1 MNGITKSKSTK
12 PLSALLAVLMIV
24 AMLPTTAF
32 AWSVEEGTKCTST
45 YGDHYVSSDG
55 EMFYSKPT
63 TTAIFY
69 NDDGSFYVKTYSSGN
84 AKYKYMMIDGN
95 GNQHH
100 VYCIEGG
107 VSFDY
112 SDTYNS
118 TSGKNSKYFQNLPI
132 AAQYGIMMALMYGYH
147 EGMTSPIPG
156 TNNDDFAFA
165 TQCIIWE
172 YQQQLRTSPTS
183 IASNNGIDADMYN
196 HTIKGRPAEQCYNW
210 ILEQM
215 SKHYVVPSFSS
226 RNQSNA
232 QTYTMK
238 YDQANDNYSITLT
251 DTNNTLADINF
262 SASGITVT
270 RSGNQY
276 TFTSKNM
283 ISNAVMVSAQKK
295 TNLGMSKMLIW
306 GCPGKQTMASGAEDP
321 VFFYL
326 KLNTETYGVGHIVK
340 TSEDGKVE
348 GIKFNISGNGVNETV
363 TTGKNG
369 TVDLD
374 LLPGTYTVT
383 EQTDDK
389 YETQSAQTVTI
400 VSGKTSTVTFNNTLR
415 RGDLKVT
422 KTSEDGLV
430 EGMKFHLYG
439 TSYCGLPVDEYSVT
453 DASGIAVFDDVLIGT
468 GYTLEEVGTPDR
480 YIVPDDQTAAI
491 EWNKVTNKSFDND
504 LKRGDL
510 KVTKT
515 AEDGLNEGLK
525 FHLYGTSYSGIPVDE
540 YAVTDAS
547 GVATFSSILIG
558 TGYTLEEVET
568 PIRYVVPDNQTAAI
582 EWNKVTNKSFDN
594 VLKKWNLTVTKQDVE
609 TGSAQ
614 GDANLAGAKYG
625 IYKGDELI
633 DTYVTDADGKFT
645 TKYYVCGTDWSI
657 KELDSS
663 EGYLV
668 TPGNEQ
674 IGVDP
679 KNYTAEYNSEVMKQY
694 EQVKKGNIAIIKH
707 TDDGQTQIE
716 TPEEGAEFAVYLKS
730 AGSYDNAKDSERD
743 YLICDENGFAQ
754 TKDLPYGRYTVQQT
768 KGWEGRELLKPF
780 DVFVSENGETYRYL
794 INNANF
800 YSYVKVVKIDST
812 TGNTIPA
819 SGIGFHIYDPSGN
832 QIQMTFT
839 YPTVTTIDTFY
850 TDGDGMLITPEK
862 LEYGKGYSLV
872 EVSAPYGYVLN
883 SDPVYFDIT
892 EDNST
897 EENAVTVVIVE
908 KENAPQMGVI
918 NVEKTGE
925 YLASVVDT
933 KDSKR
938 LVYAVGG
945 LAGSEYT
952 VTAAED
958 IYTLDGTLRYSKDE
972 VVATLVTKEDGK
984 AVTEP
989 LFLGR
994 YHVVETKAPYG
1005 MILNP
1010 TVRTVELTYAGQE
1023 VEITETST
1031 GFYNER
1037 QKVEIDLNKVMEQ
1050 NEVFGVG
1057 SNGEITS
1064 VNFGLFAAEE
1074 IVAADGSSIP
1084 AGWVLE
1090 VVECDENGYAAFSTD
1105 LPVGAKTYIKEISTD
1120 KHYVLSDKE
1129 YPVVFEYAGQEVA
1142 TVHIAVNDGNEI
1154 PNELIYG
1161 TIKGYKVNRETGDKI
1176 SGALFGL
1183 FRADETS
1190 FTENNA
1196 LLTAESGEDG
1206 VFTFENVV
1214 YGSYTVRE
1222 LRPAAGYLENET
1234 VYAVTVDEDG
1244 DVVEIT
1250 VVNDLIPEIGTTAT
1264 IDEEKE
1270 VCATEVFTLT
1280 DTVEYKHLVPG
1291 KEYTV
1296 KGILMDRATGEPF
1309 LQNGEQITS
1318 EVTFVPEAP
1327 SGSVE
1332 VLFTFDAKLIKTDT
1346 NIVVFESLYSDSKE
1360 LTVHADIEDEDQTV
1374 TVIVP
1379 EIKTE
1384 ASTDGKK
1391 ETTIGGEITIEDIV
1405 SYHNLTPGKEYV
1417 VKGTLMNK
1425 TTGKPV
1431 TVNDEPVTAEA
1442 AFTPETRDGEVKV
1455 TFTFNSYVITETTD
1469 VVVFESLY
1477 REDVEIAVHADIEDE
1492 GQSVKV
1498 YVPEIKTTASIDG
1511 KKEITTA
1518 GKVTVEDVVS
1528 YTNLIPGTEYTIRG
1542 TLMNKATGEVFTVNG
1557 ETITAEVK
1565 FTPKGRN
1572 GEVKVKFVF
1581 DASGITKSTSL
1592 VVFESLYR
1600 DDVEITT
1607 HKDIEDKDQTVTITP
1622 PPDIPKTGDTTNIPL
1637 WGALTGI
1644 SLLGAGVVAFFTF
1657 RKKKEENEHER

>member
-1 MNGITKSKSTK
+1 MNVIFKSKSTRL
-12 PLSALLAVLMIV
+12 LSAFLAVLMVV
-24 AMLPTTAF
+24 AMLPVTAF
-32 AWSVEEGTKCTST
+32 AWTAEEGTKCTST
-45 YGDHYVSSDG
+45 YGDLYLGSDG
-55 EMFYSKPT
+55 NNYYSKAGNT
-63 TTAIFY
+63 LFY
-69 NDDGSFYVKTYSSGN
+69 NDDGSFYVSYHSGGV
-84 AKYKYMMIDGN
+84 ARYKYLMIDSN
-95 GNQHH
+95 GTSHH
-100 VYCIEGG
+100 VYCIESG
-107 VSFDY
+107 VSYNY
-112 SDTYNS
+112 SDTYNGS
-118 TSGKNSKYFQNLPI
+118 SGKNSKYFQNLPVT
-132 AAQYGIMMALMYGYH
+132 AQYGIMMALMYGWH
-147 EGMTSPIPG
+147 DGASSPISG
-156 TNNDDFAFA
+156 TNMDDFIYA

-172 YQQQLRTSPTS
+172 YQQQIRTSPTS
-183 IASNNGIDADMYN
+183 LASANGVEADLFYA
-196 HTIKGRPAEQCYNW
+196 TLKDRPAEKCYNW

-215 SKHYVVPSFSS
+215 SKHYVVPSFAS

-283 ISNAVMVSAQKK
+283 ISNAVMISAQKK
-295 TNLGMSKMLIW
+295 TNLGMGKMLIW

-321 VFFYL
+321 VYFYL

-348 GIKFNISGNGVNETV
+348 GIKFNISGNGVNKTV

-422 KTSEDGLV
+422 KTSEDGFV

-439 TSYCGLPVDEYSVT
+439 TSYCGLPVDEYAVT
-453 DASGIAVFDDVLIGT
+453 NASGIAVFDDVLIGT
-468 GYTLEEVGTPDR
+468 SYTLEEVGTPDR
-480 YIVPDDQTAAI
+480 YI
-491 EWNKVTNKSFDND
+491 
-504 LKRGDL
+504 
-510 KVTKT
+510 
-515 AEDGLNEGLK
+515 
-525 FHLYGTSYSGIPVDE
+525 
-540 YAVTDAS
+540 
-547 GVATFSSILIG
+547 
-558 TGYTLEEVET
+558 
-568 PIRYVVPDNQTAAI
+568 VPDNQTAAI

-645 TKYYVCGTDWSI
+645 TKYYICGNDWSI

-679 KNYTAEYNSEVMKQY
+679 KNYTAEYNSEAMKQY

-754 TKDLPYGRYTVQQT
+754 TKDLPYGRYTVQQI

-812 TGNTIPA
+812 TGKTIPA
-819 SGIGFHIYDPSGN
+819 SSIGFHIYDPSGN

-925 YLASVVDT
+925 HLASVVDT

-945 LAGSEYT
+945 LAGAEYT

-972 VVATLVTKEDGK
+972 VVAVLVTKEDGK

-1010 TVRTVELTYAGQE
+1010 TVQTVELTYAGQE

-1037 QKVEIDLNKVMEQ
+1037 QKVEIDLNKIMEQ

-1057 SNGEITS
+1057 NNGEITS

-1105 LPVGAKTYIKEISTD
+1105 LPVGAKTYVKEISTD

-1129 YPVVFEYAGQEVA
+1129 YPVVFEYAGQEVV
-1142 TVHIAVNDGNEI
+1142 TVHITVNDGKDI

-1161 TIKGYKVNRETGDKI
+1161 MIKGYKVNRETGDKI

-1190 FTENNA
+1190 FTEANA

-1206 VFTFENVV
+1206 IFTFENVV

-1222 LRPAAGYLENET
+1222 LHPAAGYLENET
-1234 VYAVTVDEDG
+1234 VYAVTVDKDG

-1296 KGILMDRATGEPF
+1296 KGILMDKATGDPF
-1309 LQNGEQITS
+1309 LQSGEQITS

-1332 VLFTFDAKLIKTDT
+1332 VLFTFDAKLIKADT

-1360 LTVHADIEDEDQTV
+1360 LTVHADIEDEEQTV

-1405 SYHNLTPGKEYV
+1405 SYRNLTPGKEYV

-1498 YVPEIKTTASIDG
+1498 YVTEIKTTASIDG

-1518 GKVTVEDVVS
+1518 GKVTIEDVVC

-1565 FTPKGRN
+1565 FTPKDRN

>member
-1 MNGITKSKSTK
+1 MKAIFKSKSTRV
-12 PLSALLAVLMIV
+12 LSAFLAVLMIL
-24 AMLPTTAF
+24 AMLPSTVF

-45 YGDHYVSSDG
+45 YGDKYLGSDG
-55 EMFYSKPT
+55 DYFYSKPT
-63 TTAIFY
+63 TTVIFY
-69 NDDGSFYVKTYSSGN
+69 NDDGSFYVKTYSSDS
-84 AKYKYMMIDGN
+84 ARHKYMLIDSS
-95 GNQHH
+95 GNQHY
-100 VYCIEGG
+100 VYCIESGAI
-107 VSFDY
+107 FNY

-132 AAQYGIMMALMYGYH
+132 TAQYGIMMALMYGYH
-147 EGMTSPIPG
+147 EGMTTPVAG
-156 TNNDDFAFA
+156 TNNDDFAYA

-172 YQQQLRTSPTS
+172 YQQQLRTSPTAIS
-183 IASNNGIDADMYN
+183 DNNGISADMYN
-196 HTIKGRPAEQCYNW
+196 HTIKGRPAEKCYNW

-226 RNQSNA
+226 RSQSSA
-232 QTYTMK
+232 QTYTLK
-238 YDQANDNYSITLT
+238 YDAAKDNYSITLT

-270 RSGNQY
+270 RNGNQY

-283 ISNAVMVSAQKK
+283 ISNAVMISAQKK
-295 TNLGMSKMLIW
+295 TNLGMGKMFIW
-306 GCPGKQTMASGAEDP
+306 GCPGKQTMASDAEDP
-321 VFFYL
+321 VFFYF
-326 KLNTETYGVGHIVK
+326 KLNTETNGVGHIVK

-348 GIKFNISGNGVNETV
+348 GVKFNISGNGIDETV

-383 EQTDDK
+383 EIPDDK
-389 YETQSAQTVTI
+389 YETQAAQTVTI
-400 VSGKTSTVTFNNTLR
+400 VGGKTATVTFNNTLR
-415 RGDLKVT
+415 RSDLKVT
-422 KTSEDGLV
+422 KTAEDGLA
-430 EGMKFHLYG
+430 EGVKFHLYG
-439 TSYCGLPVDEYSVT
+439 TSYSGLPVDEYAVT
-453 DASGIAVFDDVLIGT
+453 DASGVALFDDVLIGT

-480 YIVPDDQTAAI
+480 YIVPDKLTVAI
-491 EWNKVTNKSFDND
+491 EWNKVTNKSFDN
-504 LKRGDL
+504 
-510 KVTKT
+510 
-515 AEDGLNEGLK
+515 A
-525 FHLYGTSYSGIPVDE
+525 
-540 YAVTDAS
+540 
-547 GVATFSSILIG
+547 
-558 TGYTLEEVET
+558 
-568 PIRYVVPDNQTAAI
+568 
-582 EWNKVTNKSFDN
+582 
-594 VLKKWNLTVTKQDVE
+594 LKKWNLTVTKVDRE

-614 GDANLAGAKYG
+614 GDASLAGAKYS

-645 TKYYVCGTDWSI
+645 TKYYVCGNDWSI
-657 KELDSS
+657 RELDNS

-668 TPGNEQ
+668 TPGGEQ

-679 KNYTAEYNSEVMKQY
+679 KNYTAEYNSESMQQD

-707 TDDGQTQIE
+707 TDDGQTQIK

-730 AGSYDNAKDSERD
+730 AGSYENARESERD

-754 TKDLPYGRYTVQQT
+754 TKDLPYGRYTVQQV

-800 YSYVKVVKIDST
+800 YSYVKVVKVDST
-812 TGNTIPA
+812 TGKTIPC
-819 SGIGFHIYDPSGN
+819 SGIGFNIYDPSGN
-832 QIQMTFT
+832 KVEMTFT

-897 EENAVTVVIVE
+897 EENAVTVVVVT
-908 KENAPQMGVI
+908 KENTPQMGVI
-918 NVEKTGE
+918 TVEKTGE
-925 YLASVVDT
+925 YLASVIDT

-938 LVYAVGG
+938 LVYEVGG
-945 LAGSEYT
+945 LAGAEYA

-958 IYTLDGTLRYSKDE
+958 IYTPDGTLRYSKDE
-972 VVATLVTKEDGK
+972 VVAVLVTEADGK

-994 YHVVETKAPYG
+994 FNVVETKAPYG
-1005 MILNP
+1005 MTLNS
-1010 TVRTVELTYAGQE
+1010 TVQTVELTYAGQE

-1031 GFYNER
+1031 GFYNDR
-1037 QKVEIDLNKVMEQ
+1037 QKIKIDLNKVMEQ
-1050 NEVFGVG
+1050 DEVFGIG
-1057 SNGEITS
+1057 NNEEITS

-1090 VVECDENGYAAFSTD
+1090 VVECNENGYAAFSTD
-1105 LPVGAKTYIKEISTD
+1105 LPVGAKTYVKEISTD
-1120 KHYVLSDKE
+1120 SHYVLSDKE
-1129 YPVVFEYAGQEVA
+1129 YPVEFEYAGQEVA
-1142 TVHIAVNDGNEI
+1142 TVHITVNDGKDI

-1161 TIKGYKVNRETGDKI
+1161 TIKGYKVNRETGEAI
-1176 SGALFGL
+1176 SDALFGL

-1190 FTENNA
+1190 FAEQNA
-1196 LLTAESGEDG
+1196 LLTAESGADG
-1206 VFTFENVV
+1206 VFTFEKIV
-1214 YGSYTVRE
+1214 YGSFVVRE
-1222 LRPAAGYLENET
+1222 LRPATGYLENET
-1234 VYAVTVDEDG
+1234 VYPVTVDKDG
-1244 DVVEIT
+1244 GVVEIT
-1250 VVNDLIPEIGTTAT
+1250 AVNDLIPEIGTTAT
-1264 IDEEKE
+1264 VDDEKE

-1280 DTVEYKHLVPG
+1280 DTVGYTHLVPG

-1296 KGILMDRATGEPF
+1296 KGILMDKATGEPF

-1318 EVTFVPEAP
+1318 DVTFVPEAP

-1346 NIVVFESLYSDSKE
+1346 NIVVFESLYSESKE

-1379 EIKTE
+1379 EIKT
-1384 ASTDGKK
+1384 
-1391 ETTIGGEITIEDIV
+1391 
-1405 SYHNLTPGKEYV
+1405 
-1417 VKGTLMNK
+1417 
-1425 TTGKPV
+1425 
-1431 TVNDEPVTAEA
+1431 
-1442 AFTPETRDGEVKV
+1442 
-1455 TFTFNSYVITETTD
+1455 
-1469 VVVFESLY
+1469 
-1477 REDVEIAVHADIEDE
+1477 
-1492 GQSVKV
+1492 
-1498 YVPEIKTTASIDG
+1498 TASIDG
-1511 KKEITTA
+1511 KKEITSA
-1518 GKVTVEDVVS
+1518 GKVTIEDVVS

-1557 ETITAEVK
+1557 ETITAEIK
-1565 FTPKGRN
+1565 FTPENRN
-1572 GEVKVKFVF
+1572 GEVKVTFTF
-1581 DASGITKSTSL
+1581 DAHDLTASTKL

-1600 DDVEITT
+1600 EDEEITT

-1622 PPDIPKTGDTTNIPL
+1622 PPDVPQTGDNSKLGVWIGL
-1637 WGALTGI
+1637 GGIAFGGA
-1644 SLLGAGVVAFFTF
+1644 VACIVLYF
-1657 RKKKEENEHER
+1657 KKKKDDGEK

>member
-1 MNGITKSKSTK
+1 MKAIFKSKSTRV
-12 PLSALLAVLMIV
+12 LSAFLAVLMIL
-24 AMLPTTAF
+24 AMLPSTVF

-45 YGDHYVSSDG
+45 YGDKYLGSDG
-55 EMFYSKPT
+55 DYFYSKPT
-63 TTAIFY
+63 TTVIFY
-69 NDDGSFYVKTYSSGN
+69 NDDGSFYVKTYSSGS
-84 AKYKYMMIDGN
+84 ARHKYMLIDSS
-95 GNQHH
+95 GNQHY
-100 VYCIEGG
+100 VYCIESGAI
-107 VSFDY
+107 FNY

-132 AAQYGIMMALMYGYH
+132 TAQYGIMMALMYGYH
-147 EGMTSPIPG
+147 EGMTTPVAG
-156 TNNDDFAFA
+156 TNNDDFAYA

-172 YQQQLRTSPTS
+172 YQQQLRTSPTAIS
-183 IASNNGIDADMYN
+183 DNNGISADMYN
-196 HTIKGRPAEQCYNW
+196 HTITGRPAEKCYNW

-226 RNQSNA
+226 CSQSSA
-232 QTYTMK
+232 QTYTLK
-238 YDQANDNYSITLT
+238 YDAAKDNYSITLT

-262 SASGITVT
+262 SDSGITVT

-283 ISNAVMVSAQKK
+283 ISNAVMISAQKK
-295 TNLGMSKMLIW
+295 TNLGMGKMFIW

-321 VFFYL
+321 VFFYF
-326 KLNTETYGVGHIVK
+326 KLNTETKGVGHIVK

-348 GIKFNISGNGVNETV
+348 GVKFNISGNGIDETV

-383 EQTDDK
+383 ELPDDK
-389 YETQSAQTVTI
+389 YETQAAQTVTI

-415 RGDLKVT
+415 RGALKVT
-422 KTSEDGLV
+422 KTAEDGLA
-430 EGMKFHLYG
+430 EGVRFHLYG
-439 TSYCGLPVDEYSVT
+439 TSYCGLPVDEYAVT
-453 DASGIAVFDDVLIGT
+453 DASGVAAFDDVLIGT
-468 GYTLEEVGTPDR
+468 GYTLEEVD
-480 YIVPDDQTAAI
+480 
-491 EWNKVTNKSFDND
+491 
-504 LKRGDL
+504 
-510 KVTKT
+510 
-515 AEDGLNEGLK
+515 
-525 FHLYGTSYSGIPVDE
+525 
-540 YAVTDAS
+540 
-547 GVATFSSILIG
+547 
-558 TGYTLEEVET
+558 T
-568 PIRYVVPDNQTAAI
+568 PIRYVVPDKQTAAI

-625 IYKGDELI
+625 IYKGDDLI

-679 KNYTAEYNSEVMKQY
+679 KNYTAEYNSEAMTQY

-716 TPEEGAEFAVYLKS
+716 TPEVGAEFAVYLES

-754 TKDLPYGRYTVQQT
+754 TKDLPYGRYTVQQI

-780 DVFVSENGETYRYL
+780 DVFVSEDGETYRYL

-800 YSYVKVVKIDST
+800 FSYVKVVKVDST
-812 TGNTIPA
+812 TGKTIPA

-892 EDNST
+892 EENST
-897 EENAVTVVIVE
+897 EENAVTVVVVT

-918 NVEKTGE
+918 TVEKTGE
-925 YLASVVDT
+925 YLSSVIDT

-938 LVYAVGG
+938 LVYEVGG
-945 LAGSEYT
+945 LAGAEYT

-958 IYTLDGTLRYSKDE
+958 IYTMDGTLRYSKDE
-972 VVATLVTKEDGK
+972 VVAVLVTEADGK

-994 YHVVETKAPYG
+994 FNVVETKAPYG
-1005 MILNP
+1005 MIINP
-1010 TVRTVELTYAGQE
+1010 TVQTVELTYAGQE

-1050 NEVFGVG
+1050 NEVFGV
-1057 SNGEITS
+1057 SNNGEITS

-1074 IVAADGSSIP
+1074 IAAADGSSIP

-1090 VVECDENGYAAFSTD
+1090 VVECNENGYAAFSTD
-1105 LPVGAKTYIKEISTD
+1105 LPVGAKTYVKEISTD
-1120 KHYVLSDKE
+1120 KHYILSDKE

-1142 TVHIAVNDGNEI
+1142 AVHITVNDGNEI

-1190 FTENNA
+1190 FTEANA
-1196 LLTAESGEDG
+1196 LLTAESGADG

-1234 VYAVTVDEDG
+1234 VYAVTVDKDG

-1264 IDEEKE
+1264 INDEKE
-1270 VCATEVFTLT
+1270 VCATEVFTLS

-1291 KEYTV
+1291 KKYTL
-1296 KGILMDRATGEPF
+1296 KGILMDKATGDPF

-1332 VLFTFDAKLIKTDT
+1332 VLFTFDAKRIKTDT
-1346 NIVVFESLYSDSKE
+1346 SIVVFESLYSDSKE

-1374 TVIVP
+1374 TV
-1379 EIKTE
+1379 
-1384 ASTDGKK
+1384 
-1391 ETTIGGEITIEDIV
+1391 
-1405 SYHNLTPGKEYV
+1405 
-1417 VKGTLMNK
+1417 
-1425 TTGKPV
+1425 
-1431 TVNDEPVTAEA
+1431 
-1442 AFTPETRDGEVKV
+1442 
-1455 TFTFNSYVITETTD
+1455 
-1469 VVVFESLY
+1469 
-1477 REDVEIAVHADIEDE
+1477 
-1492 GQSVKV
+1492 

-1518 GKVTVEDVVS
+1518 GKVTIEDVVS

-1542 TLMNKATGEVFTVNG
+1542 TLMNKATGEAFTVNG

-1565 FTPKGRN
+1565 FTPENRN
-1572 GEVKVKFVF
+1572 GEVKVTFTF
-1581 DASGITKSTSL
+1581 DDHDLTASTKL

-1600 DDVEITT
+1600 EDVEITT

-1622 PPDIPKTGDTTNIPL
+1622 PPDVPQTGDNSKLGIWIGL
-1637 WGALTGI
+1637 GGIALGGA
-1644 SLLGAGVVAFFTF
+1644 VACIVLYFK
-1657 RKKKEENEHER
+1657 KKKEDGEK

>member
-1 MNGITKSKSTK
+1 MPKKRKDENAMKAIFKSKSTRV
-12 PLSALLAVLMIV
+12 LSAFLAVLMIL
-24 AMLPTTAF
+24 AMLPSTVF

-45 YGDHYVSSDG
+45 YGDKYLGSDG
-55 EMFYSKPT
+55 DYFYSKPT
-63 TTAIFY
+63 TTVIFY
-69 NDDGSFYVKTYSSGN
+69 NDDGSFYVKTYSSGS
-84 AKYKYMMIDGN
+84 ARHKYMLIDSS
-95 GNQHH
+95 GNQHY
-100 VYCIEGG
+100 VYCIESGAI
-107 VSFDY
+107 FNY

-132 AAQYGIMMALMYGYH
+132 TAQYGIMMALMYGYH
-147 EGMTSPIPG
+147 EGMTTPVAG
-156 TNNDDFAFA
+156 TNNDDFAYA

-172 YQQQLRTSPTS
+172 YQQQLRTSPTAIS
-183 IASNNGIDADMYN
+183 DNNGISADMYN
-196 HTIKGRPAEQCYNW
+196 HTITGRPAEKCYNW

-226 RNQSNA
+226 RSQSSA
-232 QTYTMK
+232 QTYTLK
-238 YDQANDNYSITLT
+238 YDAAKDNYSITLT

-270 RSGNQY
+270 HSGNQY

-283 ISNAVMVSAQKK
+283 ISNAVMISAQKK
-295 TNLGMSKMLIW
+295 TNLGMGKMFIW

-321 VFFYL
+321 VFFYF
-326 KLNTETYGVGHIVK
+326 KLNTETKGVGHIVK

-348 GIKFNISGNGVNETV
+348 GVKFNISGNGIDETV

-383 EQTDDK
+383 ELPDDK
-389 YETQSAQTVTI
+389 YETQAAQTVTI

-415 RGDLKVT
+415 RGALKVT
-422 KTSEDGLV
+422 KTAEDGLA
-430 EGMKFHLYG
+430 EGVRFHLYG
-439 TSYCGLPVDEYSVT
+439 TSYCGLPVDEYAVT
-453 DASGIAVFDDVLIGT
+453 DASGVAAFDDVLIGT
-468 GYTLEEVGTPDR
+468 GYTLEEVGTPIR
-480 YIVPDDQTAAI
+480 YVIPDDQTAAI
-491 EWNKVTNKSFDND
+491 EWNKVTNKSFDN
-504 LKRGDL
+504 
-510 KVTKT
+510 
-515 AEDGLNEGLK
+515 A
-525 FHLYGTSYSGIPVDE
+525 
-540 YAVTDAS
+540 
-547 GVATFSSILIG
+547 
-558 TGYTLEEVET
+558 
-568 PIRYVVPDNQTAAI
+568 
-582 EWNKVTNKSFDN
+582 
-594 VLKKWNLTVTKQDVE
+594 LKKWNLTVTKVDRE

-614 GDANLAGAKYG
+614 GDASLAGAKYS

-645 TKYYVCGTDWSI
+645 TKYYVCGNDWSI
-657 KELDSS
+657 RELDSS

-668 TPGNEQ
+668 TPGGEQ

-679 KNYTAEYNSEVMKQY
+679 KNYTAEYNSESMQQY

-754 TKDLPYGRYTVQQT
+754 TKDLPYGRYTVQQI
-768 KGWEGRELLKPF
+768 KGWEGREPLKPF

-812 TGNTIPA
+812 TGKTIPA

-892 EDNST
+892 EENST
-897 EENAVTVVIVE
+897 EENAVTVVVVT
-908 KENAPQMGVI
+908 KENTPQMGVI

-952 VTAAED
+952 VTAAKD
-958 IYTLDGTLRYSKDE
+958 IYTPDGTLRYSKDE

-994 YHVVETKAPYG
+994 YRVVETKAPYG

-1010 TVRTVELTYAGQE
+1010 TVQTVELTYAGQE
-1023 VEITETST
+1023 VEITETSA

-1037 QKVEIDLNKVMEQ
+1037 QKIEIDLNKVMEQ

-1057 SNGEITS
+1057 NNGEITS

-1090 VVECDENGYAAFSTD
+1090 VIECDENGYAAFSTD
-1105 LPVGAKTYIKEISTD
+1105 LPVAAKTYIKEISTD

-1142 TVHIAVNDGNEI
+1142 TVHITVNDGNEI

-1250 VVNDLIPEIGTTAT
+1250 VVNDLIPEIGTTAA
-1264 IDEEKE
+1264 IGEEKE

-1291 KEYTV
+1291 EEYTV
-1296 KGILMDRATGEPF
+1296 KGILMDKATGEPF

-1318 EVTFVPEAP
+1318 EVTFVPKAP

-1346 NIVVFESLYSDSKE
+1346 NIVVFESLYSDGKE

-1374 TVIVP
+1374 TV
-1379 EIKTE
+1379 
-1384 ASTDGKK
+1384 
-1391 ETTIGGEITIEDIV
+1391 
-1405 SYHNLTPGKEYV
+1405 
-1417 VKGTLMNK
+1417 
-1425 TTGKPV
+1425 
-1431 TVNDEPVTAEA
+1431 
-1442 AFTPETRDGEVKV
+1442 
-1455 TFTFNSYVITETTD
+1455 
-1469 VVVFESLY
+1469 
-1477 REDVEIAVHADIEDE
+1477 
-1492 GQSVKV
+1492 
-1498 YVPEIKTTASIDG
+1498 YVPTIKTTASIDG
-1511 KKEITTA
+1511 KKEITSA
-1518 GKVTVEDVVS
+1518 GKVTIEDVVS

-1542 TLMNKATGEVFTVNG
+1542 TLMNKATGEAFTANG

-1565 FTPKGRN
+1565 FTPENRN
-1572 GEVKVKFVF
+1572 GEVNVTFTF
-1581 DASGITKSTSL
+1581 DAHDLTASTKL

-1600 DDVEITT
+1600 EDVEITT

-1622 PPDIPKTGDTTNIPL
+1622 PPDVPQTGDNSKLGVWIGL
-1637 WGALTGI
+1637 GGIALGGA
-1644 SLLGAGVVAFFTF
+1644 VACIVLYFK
-1657 RKKKEENEHER
+1657 KKKEDGEK

>member
-1 MNGITKSKSTK
+1 MNAILKSKSTRL
-12 PLSALLAVLMIV
+12 LSALLAVLMIV
-24 AMLPTTAF
+24 AMLPTSAF
-32 AWSVEEGTKCTST
+32 AWSAEEGTKCTST
-45 YGDHYVSSDG
+45 YGDKYLGSDG
-55 EMFYSKPT
+55 DNYYSKAGNT
-63 TTAIFY
+63 LFY
-69 NDDGSFYVKTYSSGN
+69 NDDGSFYVSYHSGGV
-84 AKYKYMMIDGN
+84 ARYKYLMIDSN
-95 GNQHH
+95 GTSHH
-100 VYCIEGG
+100 VYCIESG
-107 VSFDY
+107 VSYNY

-132 AAQYGIMMALMYGYH
+132 ASQFGIMMALMYGWH
-147 EGMTSPIPG
+147 DGASSPVAG
-156 TNNDDFAFA
+156 TNVDDFIYA

-172 YQQQLRTSPTS
+172 YQQQIRTSPTTL
-183 IASNNGIDADMYN
+183 ASANGVDANLFYDTLKN
-196 HTIKGRPAEQCYNW
+196 RPAEKCYNW
-210 ILEQM
+210 ILDQM

-226 RNQSNA
+226 RSQSNA

-238 YDQANDNYSITLT
+238 YDQANDNYSLTLT

-262 SASGITVT
+262 SESGITVT

-283 ISNAVMVSAQKK
+283 ISNAVTISAQKK
-295 TNLGMSKMLIW
+295 TNLGMGKMLIW

-321 VFFYL
+321 VYFYF
-326 KLNTETYGVGHIVK
+326 KLNTETKGVGHIVK

-348 GIKFNISGNGVNETV
+348 GIKFTITGNGVNETV

-383 EQTDDK
+383 ELPDDK
-389 YETQSAQTVTI
+389 YETQAAQTVTI

-422 KTSEDGLV
+422 KTAEDGLV
-430 EGMKFHLYG
+430 EGVKFHLYG
-439 TSYCGLPVDEYSVT
+439 TSYCGLPVDEYAVT
-453 DASGIAVFDDVLIGT
+453 NASGIAVFDDVLIGT

-480 YIVPDDQTAAI
+480 YI
-491 EWNKVTNKSFDND
+491 
-504 LKRGDL
+504 
-510 KVTKT
+510 
-515 AEDGLNEGLK
+515 
-525 FHLYGTSYSGIPVDE
+525 
-540 YAVTDAS
+540 
-547 GVATFSSILIG
+547 
-558 TGYTLEEVET
+558 
-568 PIRYVVPDNQTAAI
+568 VPDNQTAAI

-609 TGSAQ
+609 NGSAQ

-625 IYKGDELI
+625 IFKGDELI

-679 KNYTAEYNSEVMKQY
+679 KNYTAEYNSEAMTQY

-754 TKDLPYGRYTVQQT
+754 TKDLPYGRYTVQQI

-780 DVFVSENGETYRYL
+780 DVFVSEDGETYRYL

-800 YSYVKVVKIDST
+800 FSYVKVVKVDST
-812 TGNTIPA
+812 TGKTIPA

-892 EDNST
+892 EENST
-897 EENAVTVVIVE
+897 EENAVTVVVVT

-918 NVEKTGE
+918 TVEKTGE
-925 YLASVVDT
+925 YLASVIDT

-938 LVYAVGG
+938 LVYEVGG
-945 LAGSEYT
+945 LAGAEYT

-958 IYTLDGTLRYSKDE
+958 IYTPDGTLRYSKDE
-972 VVATLVTKEDGK
+972 VVAVLVTEADGK
-984 AVTEP
+984 AMTEP

-994 YHVVETKAPYG
+994 FNVVETKAPYG
-1005 MILNP
+1005 MIINP
-1010 TVRTVELTYAGQE
+1010 TVQTVELTYAGQE

-1037 QKVEIDLNKVMEQ
+1037 QKIEIDLNKVMEQ

-1057 SNGEITS
+1057 NNGEITS
-1064 VNFGLFAAEE
+1064 VNFGLFAADE

-1084 AGWVLE
+1084 TGWVLE

-1105 LPVGAKTYIKEISTD
+1105 LPVGAKTYVKEISTD
-1120 KHYVLSDKE
+1120 KHYILSDKE

-1142 TVHIAVNDGNEI
+1142 AVHITVNDGKDI

-1190 FTENNA
+1190 FTEDNA

-1234 VYAVTVDEDG
+1234 VYPVTVDENG
-1244 DVVEIT
+1244 DVIEIS
-1250 VVNDLIPEIGTTAT
+1250 VVNDLIPEIGTTAA
-1264 IDEEKE
+1264 IDDEKE

-1291 KEYTV
+1291 KEYTL
-1296 KGILMDRATGEPF
+1296 KGILMDKATGEPF

-1346 NIVVFESLYSDSKE
+1346 SIVVFESLYSDSKE
-1360 LTVHADIEDEDQTV
+1360 LTVHADIEDEAQTV

-1455 TFTFNSYVITETTD
+1455 SFAFNSYVITETTD
-1469 VVVFESLY
+1469 VVVFEILY

-1518 GKVTVEDVVS
+1518 GKVTIEDVVS

-1542 TLMNKATGEVFTVNG
+1542 TLMNKTTGEVFTVNG

-1565 FTPKGRN
+1565 FTPESRN
-1572 GEVKVKFVF
+1572 GEVKVTFTF
-1581 DASGITKSTSL
+1581 DAHDLTTSTKV

-1622 PPDIPKTGDTTNIPL
+1622 PPDVPQTGDNSNLGVWIGL
-1637 WGALTGI
+1637 GGIALGGAI
-1644 SLLGAGVVAFFTF
+1644 ACVIMYF
-1657 RKKKEENEHER
+1657 KKKKDDGEK

>member
-1 MNGITKSKSTK
+1 MNVIFKSKSTRL
-12 PLSALLAVLMIV
+12 LSAFLAVLMVV
-24 AMLPTTAF
+24 AMLPVTAF
-32 AWSVEEGTKCTST
+32 AWTAEEGTKCTST
-45 YGDHYVSSDG
+45 YGDLYLGSDG
-55 EMFYSKPT
+55 NNYYSKAGNT
-63 TTAIFY
+63 LFY
-69 NDDGSFYVKTYSSGN
+69 NDDGSFYVSYHSGGV
-84 AKYKYMMIDGN
+84 ARYKYLMIDSN
-95 GNQHH
+95 GTSHH
-100 VYCIEGG
+100 VYCIESG
-107 VSFDY
+107 VSYNY
-112 SDTYNS
+112 SDTYNGS
-118 TSGKNSKYFQNLPI
+118 SGKNSKYFQNLPVT
-132 AAQYGIMMALMYGYH
+132 AQYGIMMALMYGWH
-147 EGMTSPIPG
+147 DGASSPISG
-156 TNNDDFAFA
+156 TNMDDFIYA

-172 YQQQLRTSPTS
+172 YQQQIRTSPTS
-183 IASNNGIDADMYN
+183 LASANGVEADLFYA
-196 HTIKGRPAEQCYNW
+196 TLKDRPAEKCYNW

-215 SKHYVVPSFSS
+215 SKHYVVPSFAS

-283 ISNAVMVSAQKK
+283 ISNAVMISAQKK
-295 TNLGMSKMLIW
+295 TNLGMGKMLIW

-321 VFFYL
+321 VYFYL

-348 GIKFNISGNGVNETV
+348 GIKFNISGNGVNKTV

-422 KTSEDGLV
+422 KTSEDGFV

-439 TSYCGLPVDEYSVT
+439 TSYCGLPVDEYAVT
-453 DASGIAVFDDVLIGT
+453 NASGIAVFDDVLIGT
-468 GYTLEEVGTPDR
+468 SYTLEEVGTPDR
-480 YIVPDDQTAAI
+480 YI
-491 EWNKVTNKSFDND
+491 
-504 LKRGDL
+504 
-510 KVTKT
+510 
-515 AEDGLNEGLK
+515 
-525 FHLYGTSYSGIPVDE
+525 
-540 YAVTDAS
+540 
-547 GVATFSSILIG
+547 
-558 TGYTLEEVET
+558 
-568 PIRYVVPDNQTAAI
+568 VPDNQTAAI

-645 TKYYVCGTDWSI
+645 TKYYICGNDWSI

-679 KNYTAEYNSEVMKQY
+679 KNYTAEYNSEAMKQY

-754 TKDLPYGRYTVQQT
+754 TKDLPYGRYTVQQI

-780 DVFVSENGETYRYL
+780 DMFVSENGETYRYL

-812 TGNTIPA
+812 TGKTIPA
-819 SGIGFHIYDPSGN
+819 SSIGFHIYDPSGN

-925 YLASVVDT
+925 HLASVVDT

-945 LAGSEYT
+945 LAGAEYT

-972 VVATLVTKEDGK
+972 VVAVLVTKEDGK

-1010 TVRTVELTYAGQE
+1010 TVQTVELTYAGQE

-1037 QKVEIDLNKVMEQ
+1037 QKVEIDLNKIMEQ

-1057 SNGEITS
+1057 NNGEITS

-1105 LPVGAKTYIKEISTD
+1105 LPVGAKTYVKEISTD

-1129 YPVVFEYAGQEVA
+1129 YPVVFEYAGQEVV
-1142 TVHIAVNDGNEI
+1142 TVHITVNDGKDI

-1161 TIKGYKVNRETGDKI
+1161 MIKGYKVNRETGDKI

-1190 FTENNA
+1190 FTEANA

-1206 VFTFENVV
+1206 IFTFENVV

-1222 LRPAAGYLENET
+1222 LHPAAGYLENET
-1234 VYAVTVDEDG
+1234 VYAVTVDKDG

-1296 KGILMDRATGEPF
+1296 KGILMDKATGDPF
-1309 LQNGEQITS
+1309 LQSGEQITS

-1332 VLFTFDAKLIKTDT
+1332 VLFTFDAKLIKADT

-1360 LTVHADIEDEDQTV
+1360 LTVHADIEDEEQTV

-1405 SYHNLTPGKEYV
+1405 SYRNLTPGKEYV

-1498 YVPEIKTTASIDG
+1498 YVTEIKTTASIDG

-1518 GKVTVEDVVS
+1518 GKVTIEDVVC

-1565 FTPKGRN
+1565 FTPKDRN

>member
-1 MNGITKSKSTK
+1 MKAIFKSKSTRV
-12 PLSALLAVLMIV
+12 LSAFLAVLMIL
-24 AMLPTTAF
+24 AMLPSTVF

-45 YGDHYVSSDG
+45 YGDKYLGSDG
-55 EMFYSKPT
+55 DYFYSKPT
-63 TTAIFY
+63 TTVIFY
-69 NDDGSFYVKTYSSGN
+69 NDDGSFYVKTYSSGS
-84 AKYKYMMIDGN
+84 ARHKYMLIDSS
-95 GNQHH
+95 GNQHY
-100 VYCIEGG
+100 VYCIESGAI
-107 VSFDY
+107 FNY

-132 AAQYGIMMALMYGYH
+132 TAQYGIMMALMYGYH
-147 EGMTSPIPG
+147 EGMTTPVAG
-156 TNNDDFAFA
+156 TNNDDFAYA

-283 ISNAVMVSAQKK
+283 ISNAVMISAQKK
-295 TNLGMSKMLIW
+295 TNLGMGKMLIW

-321 VFFYL
+321 VYFYF
-326 KLNTETYGVGHIVK
+326 KLNTETKGVGHIVK

-348 GIKFNISGNGVNETV
+348 GIKFTITGNGVNETV

-369 TVDLD
+369 TVDLN

-383 EQTDDK
+383 ELPDDK
-389 YETQSAQTVTI
+389 YETQAAQTVTI

-422 KTSEDGLV
+422 KTAEDGLA
-430 EGMKFHLYG
+430 EGVRFHLYG
-439 TSYCGLPVDEYSVT
+439 TSYCGLPVDEYAVT
-453 DASGIAVFDDVLIGT
+453 DASGIATF
-468 GYTLEEVGTPDR
+468 
-480 YIVPDDQTAAI
+480 
-491 EWNKVTNKSFDND
+491 ND
-504 LKRGDL
+504 
-510 KVTKT
+510 
-515 AEDGLNEGLK
+515 
-525 FHLYGTSYSGIPVDE
+525 
-540 YAVTDAS
+540 
-547 GVATFSSILIG
+547 ILIG
-558 TGYTLEEVET
+558 TGYTLEEVDT
-568 PIRYVVPDNQTAAI
+568 PIRYVVPDDQTAAI

-614 GDANLAGAKYG
+614 GGANLAGAKYG

-645 TKYYVCGTDWSI
+645 TKYYVCGNDWSI
-657 KELDSS
+657 RELDSS

-668 TPGNEQ
+668 TPGSEK

-679 KNYTAEYNSEVMKQY
+679 KNYTAEYNSESMQQY

-730 AGSYDNAKDSERD
+730 AGSYENARESERD

-754 TKDLPYGRYTVQQT
+754 TKDLPYGRYTVQQV

-812 TGNTIPA
+812 TGKTIPC
-819 SGIGFHIYDPSGN
+819 SGIGFHIYNPSGN
-832 QIQMTFT
+832 QVQMTFT

-897 EENAVTVVIVE
+897 EENAVTVVVVT
-908 KENAPQMGVI
+908 KENTPQMGVI
-918 NVEKTGE
+918 TVEKTGE
-925 YLASVVDT
+925 YLASVIDT

-938 LVYAVGG
+938 LVYEVGG
-945 LAGSEYT
+945 LAGAEYT
-952 VTAAED
+952 VTASED
-958 IYTLDGTLRYSKDE
+958 IYTPDGTLRYSKDE
-972 VVATLVTKEDGK
+972 VVAVLVTEADGK

-994 YHVVETKAPYG
+994 FNVVETKTPYG
-1005 MILNP
+1005 MSLNS
-1010 TVRTVELTYAGQE
+1010 TVQTVELTYAGQE

-1031 GFYNER
+1031 GFYNNR
-1037 QKVEIDLNKVMEQ
+1037 QKIKIDLNKVMEQ
-1050 NEVFGVG
+1050 DEVFGIG
-1057 SNGEITS
+1057 NNEEITS

-1105 LPVGAKTYIKEISTD
+1105 LPVGAKTYVKEISTD

-1296 KGILMDRATGEPF
+1296 KGILMDKATGEPF

-1346 NIVVFESLYSDSKE
+1346 NIVVFESLYSDGKE

-1374 TVIVP
+1374 T
-1379 EIKTE
+1379 
-1384 ASTDGKK
+1384 
-1391 ETTIGGEITIEDIV
+1391 
-1405 SYHNLTPGKEYV
+1405 
-1417 VKGTLMNK
+1417 
-1425 TTGKPV
+1425 
-1431 TVNDEPVTAEA
+1431 
-1442 AFTPETRDGEVKV
+1442 
-1455 TFTFNSYVITETTD
+1455 
-1469 VVVFESLY
+1469 
-1477 REDVEIAVHADIEDE
+1477 
-1492 GQSVKV
+1492 V

-1518 GKVTVEDVVS
+1518 GKVTIEDMVS

-1565 FTPKGRN
+1565 FTPENRN
-1572 GEVKVKFVF
+1572 GEVKVTFTF
-1581 DASGITKSTSL
+1581 DAHDLTASTKL

-1600 DDVEITT
+1600 EDVEITT
-1607 HKDIEDKDQTVTITP
+1607 HKDIEDTDQTVTITP
-1622 PPDIPKTGDTTNIPL
+1622 PPNVPQTGDNSKLGVWIGL
-1637 WGALTGI
+1637 GCIALGGA
-1644 SLLGAGVVAFFTF
+1644 VACIVLYFK
-1657 RKKKEENEHER
+1657 KKKEDGEK

>member
-1 MNGITKSKSTK
+1 MNAIFKSKSTRL
-12 PLSALLAVLMIV
+12 LSAFLAVLMVV
-24 AMLPTTAF
+24 AMLPVTAF
-32 AWSVEEGTKCTST
+32 AWTAEEGTKCTST
-45 YGDHYVSSDG
+45 YGDLYLGSDG
-55 EMFYSKPT
+55 NNYYSKVGNT
-63 TTAIFY
+63 LFY
-69 NDDGSFYVKTYSSGN
+69 NDDGSFYVSYHNGGV
-84 AKYKYMMIDGN
+84 ARYKYLMIDSN
-95 GNQHH
+95 GTSHH
-100 VYCIEGG
+100 VYCIESG
-107 VSFDY
+107 VSYNY
-112 SDTYNS
+112 SDTYNGS
-118 TSGKNSKYFQNLPI
+118 SGKNSKYFQNLPVT
-132 AAQYGIMMALMYGYH
+132 AQYGIMMALMYGWH
-147 EGMTSPIPG
+147 DGAASPISG
-156 TNNDDFAFA
+156 TNVDDFIYA

-172 YQQQLRTSPTS
+172 YQQQIRTSPTS
-183 IASNNGIDADMYN
+183 LASANGVEADLFYA
-196 HTIKGRPAEQCYNW
+196 TLKDRTAEKCYNW

-283 ISNAVMVSAQKK
+283 ISNAVMISAQKK
-295 TNLGMSKMLIW
+295 TNLGMGKMLIW

-422 KTSEDGLV
+422 KTAEDGLV

-439 TSYCGLPVDEYSVT
+439 TSYCGLPVDEYAVT
-453 DASGIAVFDDVLIGT
+453 NASGIAVFDDVLIGT

-480 YIVPDDQTAAI
+480 YIVPDNQTAAI

-525 FHLYGTSYSGIPVDE
+525 FHLYGTSYSGIAVDE
-540 YAVTDAS
+540 YAVTDAT
-547 GVATFSSILIG
+547 GVATFSNILIG

-582 EWNKVTNKSFDN
+582 EWDKVTNKSFDN

-645 TKYYVCGTDWSI
+645 TKYYICGNDWSI

-679 KNYTAEYNSEVMKQY
+679 KNYTAEYNSEAMKQY

-730 AGSYDNAKDSERD
+730 AGSYDNAKDSECD

-754 TKDLPYGRYTVQQT
+754 TKDLPYGRYTVQQI
-768 KGWEGRELLKPF
+768 KGWEGRE
-780 DVFVSENGETYRYL
+780 
-794 INNANF
+794 
-800 YSYVKVVKIDST
+800 
-812 TGNTIPA
+812 
-819 SGIGFHIYDPSGN
+819 
-832 QIQMTFT
+832 
-839 YPTVTTIDTFY
+839 
-850 TDGDGMLITPEK
+850 
-862 LEYGKGYSLV
+862 
-872 EVSAPYGYVLN
+872 
-883 SDPVYFDIT
+883 
-892 EDNST
+892 
-897 EENAVTVVIVE
+897 
-908 KENAPQMGVI
+908 
-918 NVEKTGE
+918 
-925 YLASVVDT
+925 
-933 KDSKR
+933 
-938 LVYAVGG
+938 
-945 LAGSEYT
+945 
-952 VTAAED
+952 
-958 IYTLDGTLRYSKDE
+958 
-972 VVATLVTKEDGK
+972 
-984 AVTEP
+984 P
-989 LFLGR
+989 LFLGS

-1010 TVRTVELTYAGQE
+1010 TVQTVELTYAGQE

-1031 GFYNER
+1031 SFYNER

-1050 NEVFGVG
+1050 NEVFNVG
-1057 SNGEITS
+1057 NNGEITS

-1105 LPVGAKTYIKEISTD
+1105 LPVGAKTYVKEISTD

-1129 YPVVFEYAGQEVA
+1129 YPVVFEYAGQEVV
-1142 TVHIAVNDGNEI
+1142 TVHITVNDGKDI

-1161 TIKGYKVNRETGDKI
+1161 MIKGYKVNRETGDKI

-1183 FRADETS
+1183 YRADETS
-1190 FTENNA
+1190 FTEANA

-1234 VYAVTVDEDG
+1234 VYAVTVDKDG

-1296 KGILMDRATGEPF
+1296 KGILMDKATGDPF
-1309 LQNGEQITS
+1309 LQSGEQITS

-1332 VLFTFDAKLIKTDT
+1332 VLFTFDAKLIKADT

-1360 LTVHADIEDEDQTV
+1360 LTVHADIEDEEQTV

-1405 SYHNLTPGKEYV
+1405 FYRNLTPGKEYV

-1518 GKVTVEDVVS
+1518 GKVTIEDVVC
-1528 YTNLIPGTEYTIRG
+1528 YTNLIPGTE
-1542 TLMNKATGEVFTVNG
+1542 
-1557 ETITAEVK
+1557 
-1565 FTPKGRN
+1565 
-1572 GEVKVKFVF
+1572 
-1581 DASGITKSTSL
+1581 
-1592 VVFESLYR
+1592 
-1600 DDVEITT
+1600 
-1607 HKDIEDKDQTVTITP
+1607 
-1622 PPDIPKTGDTTNIPL
+1622 
-1637 WGALTGI
+1637 
-1644 SLLGAGVVAFFTF
+1644 
-1657 RKKKEENEHER
+1657 

>member
-1 MNGITKSKSTK
+1 MNVIFKSKSTRL
-12 PLSALLAVLMIV
+12 LSAFLAVLMVV
-24 AMLPTTAF
+24 AMLPVTAF
-32 AWSVEEGTKCTST
+32 AWTAEEGTKCTST
-45 YGDHYVSSDG
+45 YGDLYLGSDG
-55 EMFYSKPT
+55 NNYYSKAGNT
-63 TTAIFY
+63 LFY
-69 NDDGSFYVKTYSSGN
+69 NDDGSFYVSYHSGGV
-84 AKYKYMMIDGN
+84 ARYKYLMIDSN
-95 GNQHH
+95 GTSHH
-100 VYCIEGG
+100 VYCIESG
-107 VSFDY
+107 VSYNY
-112 SDTYNS
+112 SDTYNGS
-118 TSGKNSKYFQNLPI
+118 SGKNSKYFQNLPVT
-132 AAQYGIMMALMYGYH
+132 AQYGIMMALMYGWH
-147 EGMTSPIPG
+147 DGASSPISG
-156 TNNDDFAFA
+156 TNMDDFIYA

-172 YQQQLRTSPTS
+172 YQQQIRTSPTS
-183 IASNNGIDADMYN
+183 LASANGVEADLFYA
-196 HTIKGRPAEQCYNW
+196 TLKDRPAEKCYNW

-215 SKHYVVPSFSS
+215 SKHYVVPSFAS

-283 ISNAVMVSAQKK
+283 ISNAVMISAQKK
-295 TNLGMSKMLIW
+295 TNLGMGKMLIW

-321 VFFYL
+321 VYFYL

-348 GIKFNISGNGVNETV
+348 GIKFNISGNGVNKTV

-422 KTSEDGLV
+422 KTSEDGFV

-439 TSYCGLPVDEYSVT
+439 TSYCGLPVDEYAVT
-453 DASGIAVFDDVLIGT
+453 NASGIAVFDDVLIGT
-468 GYTLEEVGTPDR
+468 SYTLEEVGTPDR
-480 YIVPDDQTAAI
+480 YIVPD
-491 EWNKVTNKSFDND
+491 
-504 LKRGDL
+504 
-510 KVTKT
+510 
-515 AEDGLNEGLK
+515 
-525 FHLYGTSYSGIPVDE
+525 
-540 YAVTDAS
+540 
-547 GVATFSSILIG
+547 
-558 TGYTLEEVET
+558 
-568 PIRYVVPDNQTAAI
+568 NQTAAI
-582 EWNKVTNKSFDN
+582 EWNKATNKSFDN

-645 TKYYVCGTDWSI
+645 TKYYICGNDWSI

-679 KNYTAEYNSEVMKQY
+679 KNYTAEYNSEAMKQY

-754 TKDLPYGRYTVQQT
+754 TKDLPYGRYTVQQI

-812 TGNTIPA
+812 TGKTIPA
-819 SGIGFHIYDPSGN
+819 SSIGFHIYDPSGN

-925 YLASVVDT
+925 HLASVVDT

-945 LAGSEYT
+945 LAGAEYT

-972 VVATLVTKEDGK
+972 VAAVLVTKEDGK

-1010 TVRTVELTYAGQE
+1010 TVQTVELTYAGQE

-1037 QKVEIDLNKVMEQ
+1037 QKVEIDLNKIMEQ

-1057 SNGEITS
+1057 NNGEITS

-1105 LPVGAKTYIKEISTD
+1105 LPVGAKTYVKEISTD

-1129 YPVVFEYAGQEVA
+1129 YPVVFEYAGQEVV
-1142 TVHIAVNDGNEI
+1142 TVHITVNDGKDI

-1161 TIKGYKVNRETGDKI
+1161 MIKGYKVNRETGDKI

-1190 FTENNA
+1190 FTEANA

-1206 VFTFENVV
+1206 IFTFENVV

-1222 LRPAAGYLENET
+1222 LHPAAGYLENET
-1234 VYAVTVDEDG
+1234 VYAVTVDKDG

-1296 KGILMDRATGEPF
+1296 KGILMDKATGDPF
-1309 LQNGEQITS
+1309 LQSGEQITS

-1332 VLFTFDAKLIKTDT
+1332 VLFTFDAKLMPFVW
-1346 NIVVFESLYSDSKE
+1346 NL
-1360 LTVHADIEDEDQTV
+1360 HQGDE
-1374 TVIVP
+1374 
-1379 EIKTE
+1379 
-1384 ASTDGKK
+1384 A
-1391 ETTIGGEITIEDIV
+1391 
-1405 SYHNLTPGKEYV
+1405 
-1417 VKGTLMNK
+1417 
-1425 TTGKPV
+1425 
-1431 TVNDEPVTAEA
+1431 
-1442 AFTPETRDGEVKV
+1442 
-1455 TFTFNSYVITETTD
+1455 
-1469 VVVFESLY
+1469 
-1477 REDVEIAVHADIEDE
+1477 
-1492 GQSVKV
+1492 
-1498 YVPEIKTTASIDG
+1498 
-1511 KKEITTA
+1511 
-1518 GKVTVEDVVS
+1518 
-1528 YTNLIPGTEYTIRG
+1528 
-1542 TLMNKATGEVFTVNG
+1542 
-1557 ETITAEVK
+1557 
-1565 FTPKGRN
+1565 
-1572 GEVKVKFVF
+1572 
-1581 DASGITKSTSL
+1581 
-1592 VVFESLYR
+1592 
-1600 DDVEITT
+1600 
-1607 HKDIEDKDQTVTITP
+1607 
-1622 PPDIPKTGDTTNIPL
+1622 
-1637 WGALTGI
+1637 
-1644 SLLGAGVVAFFTF
+1644 
-1657 RKKKEENEHER
+1657 

>member
-1 MNGITKSKSTK
+1 MNSIFKSKSMR
-12 PLSALLAVLMIV
+12 LVSALLAVPMIL
-24 AMLPTTAF
+24 AMLPSTVF

-45 YGDHYVSSDG
+45 YGDKYLGSDG
-55 EMFYSKPT
+55 DYFYSKPT
-63 TTAIFY
+63 TTVIFY
-69 NDDGSFYVKTYSSGN
+69 NDDGSFYVKTYSSGS
-84 AKYKYMMIDGN
+84 ARHKYMLIDSS
-95 GNQHH
+95 GNQHY
-100 VYCIEGG
+100 VYCIESGAI
-107 VSFDY
+107 FNY

-132 AAQYGIMMALMYGYH
+132 TAQYGIMMALMYGYH
-147 EGMTSPIPG
+147 EGMTTPVAG
-156 TNNDDFAFA
+156 TNNDDFAYA

-172 YQQQLRTSPTS
+172 YQQQLRTSPTAIS
-183 IASNNGIDADMYN
+183 DNNGISADMYN
-196 HTIKGRPAEQCYNW
+196 HTIKGRPAEKCYNW

-226 RNQSNA
+226 CSQSSA
-232 QTYTMK
+232 QTYTLK
-238 YDQANDNYSITLT
+238 YDAAKDNYSITLT

-270 RSGNQY
+270 HSGNQY

-283 ISNAVMVSAQKK
+283 ISNAVMISAQKK
-295 TNLGMSKMLIW
+295 TNLGMGKMFIW

-321 VFFYL
+321 VFFYF
-326 KLNTETYGVGHIVK
+326 KLNTETKGVGHIVK

-348 GIKFNISGNGVNETV
+348 GVKFNISGNGIDETV

-383 EQTDDK
+383 ELPDDK
-389 YETQSAQTVTI
+389 YETQAAQTVTI

-415 RGDLKVT
+415 RGALKVT
-422 KTSEDGLV
+422 KTAEDGLA
-430 EGMKFHLYG
+430 EGVRFHLYG
-439 TSYCGLPVDEYSVT
+439 TSYCGLPVDEYAVT
-453 DASGIAVFDDVLIGT
+453 DASGVAAFDDVLIGT
-468 GYTLEEVGTPDR
+468 GYTLEEVD
-480 YIVPDDQTAAI
+480 
-491 EWNKVTNKSFDND
+491 
-504 LKRGDL
+504 
-510 KVTKT
+510 
-515 AEDGLNEGLK
+515 
-525 FHLYGTSYSGIPVDE
+525 
-540 YAVTDAS
+540 
-547 GVATFSSILIG
+547 
-558 TGYTLEEVET
+558 T
-568 PIRYVVPDNQTAAI
+568 PIRYVVPDKQTAAI

-625 IYKGDELI
+625 IYKGDDLI

-679 KNYTAEYNSEVMKQY
+679 KNYTAEYNSEAMTQY

-716 TPEEGAEFAVYLKS
+716 TPEVGAEFAVYLES

-754 TKDLPYGRYTVQQT
+754 TKDLPYGRYTVQQI

-780 DVFVSENGETYRYL
+780 DVFVSEDGETYRYL

-800 YSYVKVVKIDST
+800 FSYVKVVKVDST
-812 TGNTIPA
+812 TGKTIPA

-892 EDNST
+892 EENST
-897 EENAVTVVIVE
+897 EENAVTVVVVT

-918 NVEKTGE
+918 TVEKTGE
-925 YLASVVDT
+925 YLSSVIDT

-938 LVYAVGG
+938 LVYEVGG
-945 LAGSEYT
+945 LAGAEYT

-958 IYTLDGTLRYSKDE
+958 IYTMDGTLRYSKDE
-972 VVATLVTKEDGK
+972 VVAVLVTEADGK

-994 YHVVETKAPYG
+994 FNVVETKAPYG
-1005 MILNP
+1005 MIINP
-1010 TVRTVELTYAGQE
+1010 TVQTVELTYAGQE

-1050 NEVFGVG
+1050 NEVFGV
-1057 SNGEITS
+1057 SNNGEITS

-1074 IVAADGSSIP
+1074 IAAADGSSIP

-1090 VVECDENGYAAFSTD
+1090 VVECNENGYAAFSTD
-1105 LPVGAKTYIKEISTD
+1105 LPVGAKTYVKEISTD
-1120 KHYVLSDKE
+1120 KHYILSDKE

-1142 TVHIAVNDGNEI
+1142 AVHITVNDGNEI

-1190 FTENNA
+1190 FTEANA
-1196 LLTAESGEDG
+1196 LLTAESGADG

-1234 VYAVTVDEDG
+1234 VYAVTVDKDG

-1264 IDEEKE
+1264 INDEKE
-1270 VCATEVFTLT
+1270 VCATEVFTLS

-1291 KEYTV
+1291 KKYTL
-1296 KGILMDRATGEPF
+1296 KGILMDKATGDPF

-1332 VLFTFDAKLIKTDT
+1332 VLFTFDAKRIKTDT
-1346 NIVVFESLYSDSKE
+1346 SIVVFESLYSDSKE

-1374 TVIVP
+1374 TV
-1379 EIKTE
+1379 
-1384 ASTDGKK
+1384 
-1391 ETTIGGEITIEDIV
+1391 
-1405 SYHNLTPGKEYV
+1405 
-1417 VKGTLMNK
+1417 
-1425 TTGKPV
+1425 
-1431 TVNDEPVTAEA
+1431 
-1442 AFTPETRDGEVKV
+1442 
-1455 TFTFNSYVITETTD
+1455 
-1469 VVVFESLY
+1469 
-1477 REDVEIAVHADIEDE
+1477 
-1492 GQSVKV
+1492 

-1518 GKVTVEDVVS
+1518 GKVTIEDVVS

-1542 TLMNKATGEVFTVNG
+1542 TLMNKATGEAFTVNG

-1565 FTPKGRN
+1565 FTPENRN
-1572 GEVKVKFVF
+1572 GEVKVTFTF
-1581 DASGITKSTSL
+1581 DDHDLTASTKL

-1600 DDVEITT
+1600 EDVEITT

-1622 PPDIPKTGDTTNIPL
+1622 PPDVPQTGDNSKLGIWIGL
-1637 WGALTGI
+1637 GGIALGGA
-1644 SLLGAGVVAFFTF
+1644 VACIVLYFK
-1657 RKKKEENEHER
+1657 KKKEDGEK

>member
-1 MNGITKSKSTK
+1 MNVFFKSKSTRL
-12 PLSALLAVLMIV
+12 LSALLAVLMVV

-32 AWSVEEGTKCTST
+32 AWSAEEGTKCTST
-45 YGDHYVSSDG
+45 YGDLYLGSDG
-55 EMFYSKPT
+55 DNYYSK
-63 TTAIFY
+63 AGNIIFY
-69 NDDGSFYVKTYSSGN
+69 NDDGSFYTVDHGGGL
-84 AKYKYMMIDGN
+84 ARYKYLMIDNAGN
-95 GNQHH
+95 YHH
-100 VYCIEGG
+100 VYCIESG
-107 VSFDY
+107 VSYNY
-112 SDTYNS
+112 SDTYNG

-132 AAQYGIMMALMYGYH
+132 TAQYGIMMALMYGWH
-147 EGMTSPIPG
+147 DDMSSPVAG
-156 TNNDDFAFA
+156 TNVDDFIYA

-172 YQQQLRTSPTS
+172 YQQQIRTSPTS
-183 IASNNGIDADMYN
+183 RASANGVDADLFYDTLKN
-196 HTIKGRPAEQCYNW
+196 RPAEKCYNW
-210 ILEQM
+210 ILDQM

-238 YDQANDNYSITLT
+238 YDQAKDNYSITLT

-270 RSGNQY
+270 RNGNQY

-283 ISNAVMVSAQKK
+283 ISNAVMVSAQKR
-295 TNLGMSKMLIW
+295 TNLGMGKMLIW

-321 VFFYL
+321 VFFYF
-326 KLNTETYGVGHIVK
+326 KLNTETKGVGHIVK

-348 GIKFNISGNGVNETV
+348 GIKFTITGNGVNETV

-383 EQTDDK
+383 ELADDK
-389 YETQSAQTVTI
+389 YETQAAQTVTI

-422 KTSEDGLV
+422 KTAEDGLV
-430 EGMKFHLYG
+430 EGVKFHLYG
-439 TSYCGLPVDEYSVT
+439 TSYCGLPVDEYAVT
-453 DASGIAVFDDVLIGT
+453 NASGVAMFDDVLIGT

-504 LKRGDL
+504 LK
-510 KVTKT
+510 
-515 AEDGLNEGLK
+515 
-525 FHLYGTSYSGIPVDE
+525 
-540 YAVTDAS
+540 
-547 GVATFSSILIG
+547 
-558 TGYTLEEVET
+558 
-568 PIRYVVPDNQTAAI
+568 
-582 EWNKVTNKSFDN
+582 
-594 VLKKWNLTVTKQDVE
+594 KWNLTVTKQDVE
-609 TGSAQ
+609 SGSAQ
-614 GDANLAGAKYG
+614 GDATLAGAKYG

-633 DTYVTDADGKFT
+633 DTYVTDADGKIT
-645 TKYYVCGTDWSI
+645 TKYYVCGTNWSI

-679 KNYTAEYNSEVMKQY
+679 KNYTAEYNSETMKQY

-707 TDDGQTQIE
+707 TDDGETQIE

-743 YLICDENGFAQ
+743 YLVCDENGFAQ
-754 TKDLPYGRYTVQQT
+754 TKDLPYGRYTVQQI

-812 TGNTIPA
+812 TGKTIPA
-819 SGIGFHIYDPSGN
+819 SGIGFHIYDPSGS
-832 QIQMTFT
+832 QVQMTFT

-862 LEYGKGYSLV
+862 LEYGMGYSLV
-872 EVSAPYGYVLN
+872 EVTAPYGYVLN

-897 EENAVTVVIVE
+897 EENAVTVVVVT

-933 KDSKR
+933 EDSKR
-938 LVYAVGG
+938 LVYEIGG
-945 LAGSEYT
+945 MAGAEYT

-958 IYTLDGTLRYSKDE
+958 IVTPDGTLRYSKDE

-989 LFLGR
+989 LFLGK

-1005 MILNP
+1005 MTINP
-1010 TVRTVELTYAGQE
+1010 VVQTVELTYAGQE

-1031 GFYNER
+1031 GFYNDR
-1037 QKVEIDLNKVMEQ
+1037 QKIEIDLNKIMEKDD
-1050 NEVFGVG
+1050 VFGIG
-1057 SNGEITS
+1057 NNGEITS

-1074 IVAADGSSIP
+1074 IVAADGSRIP
-1084 AGWVLE
+1084 AGWRLE
-1090 VVECDENGYAAFSTD
+1090 VVACDENGHAAFSTD
-1105 LPVGAKTYIKEISTD
+1105 LPVGAKTYVKEISTD
-1120 KHYVLSDKE
+1120 MHYILSSKE
-1129 YPVVFEYAGQEVA
+1129 YPVVFEYAGQEVT
-1142 TVHIAVNDGNEI
+1142 TVHISVNDGEEI

-1190 FTENNA
+1190 FTEDNA
-1196 LLTAESGEDG
+1196 LLTAESNDDG
-1206 VFTFENVV
+1206 IFTFENVV

-1234 VYAVTVDEDG
+1234 VYAVQVDKDG

-1264 IDEEKE
+1264 IDDEKE

-1296 KGILMDRATGEPF
+1296 KGILMDKATGEPF

-1332 VLFTFDAKLIKTDT
+1332 VLFIFDAKLIKTDT
-1346 NIVVFESLYSDSKE
+1346 NIVVFESLYSDGKE
-1360 LTVHADIEDEDQTV
+1360 LTVHADIDDEDQTV

-1379 EIKTE
+1379 EIKTQ

-1391 ETTIGGEITIEDIV
+1391 GTTIGGEITIEDTV

-1417 VKGTLMNK
+1417 VRGTLMNK
-1425 TTGKPV
+1425 TTGEPV
-1431 TVNDEPVTAEA
+1431 MVNDEPVTAETV
-1442 AFTPETRDGEVKV
+1442 FTPESRDGEVKV
-1455 TFTFNSYVITETTD
+1455 SFTFNSYVITETTD
-1469 VVVFESLY
+1469 VVVFESLF
-1477 REDVEIAVHADIEDE
+1477 REEVEIAVHADIEDE
-1492 GQSVKV
+1492 GQSVTV
-1498 YVPEIKTTASIDG
+1498 YVPKIKTTASVDG
-1511 KKEITTA
+1511 KKEVTTA
-1518 GKVTVEDVVS
+1518 GKVTIEDVVS
-1528 YTNLIPGTEYTIRG
+1528 FTNLIPGTEYTVRG

-1565 FTPKGRN
+1565 FTPKERN

-1581 DASGITKSTSL
+1581 DASGITKSTSV
-1592 VVFESLYR
+1592 VVFENLYR
-1600 DDVEITT
+1600 DDVEITA

-1622 PPDIPKTGDTTNIPL
+1622 PPDIPKTGDSTNIPL
-1637 WGALTGI
+1637 WGALTGL
-1644 SLLGAGVVAFFTF
+1644 SLLGAGVAAFFTF
-1657 RKKKEENEHER
+1657 RKKKEDKGNER

>member
-1 MNGITKSKSTK
+1 MNVFFKSKSTRL
-12 PLSALLAVLMIV
+12 LSALLAVLMVV

-32 AWSVEEGTKCTST
+32 AWSAEEGTKCTST
-45 YGDHYVSSDG
+45 YGDLYLGSDG
-55 EMFYSKPT
+55 DNYYSK
-63 TTAIFY
+63 AGNIIFY
-69 NDDGSFYVKTYSSGN
+69 NDDGSFYTVDHGGGL
-84 AKYKYMMIDGN
+84 ARYKYLMIDNAGN
-95 GNQHH
+95 YHH
-100 VYCIEGG
+100 VYCIESG
-107 VSFDY
+107 VSYNY
-112 SDTYNS
+112 SDTYNG

-132 AAQYGIMMALMYGYH
+132 TAQYGIMMALMYGWH
-147 EGMTSPIPG
+147 DDMSSPVAG
-156 TNNDDFAFA
+156 TNVDDFIYA

-172 YQQQLRTSPTS
+172 YQQQIRTSPTS
-183 IASNNGIDADMYN
+183 RASANGVDADLFYDTLKN
-196 HTIKGRPAEQCYNW
+196 RPAEKCYNW
-210 ILEQM
+210 ILDQM

-238 YDQANDNYSITLT
+238 YDQAKDNYSITLT

-270 RSGNQY
+270 RNGNQY

-283 ISNAVMVSAQKK
+283 ISNAVMVSAQKR
-295 TNLGMSKMLIW
+295 TNLGMGKMLIW

-321 VFFYL
+321 VFFYF
-326 KLNTETYGVGHIVK
+326 KLNTETKGVGHIVK

-348 GIKFNISGNGVNETV
+348 GIKFTITGNGVNETV

-383 EQTDDK
+383 ELADDK
-389 YETQSAQTVTI
+389 YETQAAQTVTI

-422 KTSEDGLV
+422 KTAEDGLV
-430 EGMKFHLYG
+430 EGVKFHLYG
-439 TSYCGLPVDEYSVT
+439 TSYCGLPVDEYAVT
-453 DASGIAVFDDVLIGT
+453 NASGVAMFDDVLIGT

-504 LKRGDL
+504 LK
-510 KVTKT
+510 
-515 AEDGLNEGLK
+515 
-525 FHLYGTSYSGIPVDE
+525 
-540 YAVTDAS
+540 
-547 GVATFSSILIG
+547 
-558 TGYTLEEVET
+558 
-568 PIRYVVPDNQTAAI
+568 
-582 EWNKVTNKSFDN
+582 
-594 VLKKWNLTVTKQDVE
+594 KWNLTVTKQDVE
-609 TGSAQ
+609 SGSAQ
-614 GDANLAGAKYG
+614 GDATLAGAKYG

-633 DTYVTDADGKFT
+633 DTYVTDADGKIT
-645 TKYYVCGTDWSI
+645 TKYYVCGTNWSI

-679 KNYTAEYNSEVMKQY
+679 KNYTAEYNSETMKQY

-707 TDDGQTQIE
+707 TDDGETQIE

-743 YLICDENGFAQ
+743 YLVCDENGFAQ
-754 TKDLPYGRYTVQQT
+754 TKDLPYGRYTVQQI

-812 TGNTIPA
+812 TGKTIPA
-819 SGIGFHIYDPSGN
+819 SGIGFHIYDPSGS
-832 QIQMTFT
+832 QVQMTFT

-862 LEYGKGYSLV
+862 LEYGMGYSLV
-872 EVSAPYGYVLN
+872 EVTAPYGYVLN

-897 EENAVTVVIVE
+897 EENAVTVVVVT

-933 KDSKR
+933 EDSKR
-938 LVYAVGG
+938 LVYEIGG
-945 LAGSEYT
+945 MAGAEYT

-958 IYTLDGTLRYSKDE
+958 IVTPDGTLRYSKDE

-989 LFLGR
+989 LFLGK

-1005 MILNP
+1005 MTINP
-1010 TVRTVELTYAGQE
+1010 VVQTVELTYAGQE

-1031 GFYNER
+1031 GFYNDR
-1037 QKVEIDLNKVMEQ
+1037 QKIEIDLNKIMEKDD
-1050 NEVFGVG
+1050 VFGIG
-1057 SNGEITS
+1057 NNGEITS

-1074 IVAADGSSIP
+1074 IVAADGSRIP
-1084 AGWVLE
+1084 TGWRLE
-1090 VVECDENGYAAFSTD
+1090 VVACDENGHAAFSTD
-1105 LPVGAKTYIKEISTD
+1105 LPVGAKTYVKEISTD
-1120 KHYVLSDKE
+1120 MHYILSSKE
-1129 YPVVFEYAGQEVA
+1129 YPVVFEYAGQEVT
-1142 TVHIAVNDGNEI
+1142 TVHISVNDGEEI

-1190 FTENNA
+1190 FTEDNA
-1196 LLTAESGEDG
+1196 LLTAESNDDG
-1206 VFTFENVV
+1206 IFTFENVV

-1234 VYAVTVDEDG
+1234 VYAVQVDKDG

-1264 IDEEKE
+1264 IDDEKE

-1296 KGILMDRATGEPF
+1296 KGILMDKATGEPF

-1332 VLFTFDAKLIKTDT
+1332 VLFIFDAKLIKTDT
-1346 NIVVFESLYSDSKE
+1346 NIVVFESLYSDGKE
-1360 LTVHADIEDEDQTV
+1360 LTVHADIDDEDQTV

-1391 ETTIGGEITIEDIV
+1391 GTTIGGEITIEDTV

-1417 VKGTLMNK
+1417 VRGTLMNK
-1425 TTGKPV
+1425 TTGEPV
-1431 TVNDEPVTAEA
+1431 MVNDEPVTAETV
-1442 AFTPETRDGEVKV
+1442 FTPESRDGEVKV
-1455 TFTFNSYVITETTD
+1455 SFTFNSYVITETTD
-1469 VVVFESLY
+1469 VVVFESLF
-1477 REDVEIAVHADIEDE
+1477 REEVEIAVHADIEDE
-1492 GQSVKV
+1492 GQSVTV
-1498 YVPEIKTTASIDG
+1498 YVPKIKTTASVDG
-1511 KKEITTA
+1511 KKEVTTA
-1518 GKVTVEDVVS
+1518 GKVTIEDVVS
-1528 YTNLIPGTEYTIRG
+1528 FTNLIPGTEYTVRG

-1565 FTPKGRN
+1565 FTPKERN

-1581 DASGITKSTSL
+1581 DASGITKSTSV
-1592 VVFESLYR
+1592 VVFENLYR
-1600 DDVEITT
+1600 DDVEITA

-1622 PPDIPKTGDTTNIPL
+1622 PPDIPKTGDSTNIPL
-1637 WGALTGI
+1637 WGALTGL
-1644 SLLGAGVVAFFTF
+1644 SLLGAGVAAFFTF
-1657 RKKKEENEHER
+1657 RKKKEDKGNER